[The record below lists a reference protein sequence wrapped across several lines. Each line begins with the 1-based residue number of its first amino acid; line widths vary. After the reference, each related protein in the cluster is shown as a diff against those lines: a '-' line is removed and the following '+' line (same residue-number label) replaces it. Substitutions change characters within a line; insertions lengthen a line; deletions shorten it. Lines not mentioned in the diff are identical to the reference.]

1 MISRRLSVFQ
11 SQRKFRCKNI
21 GPVNGPAWMD
31 RHYFECLGDPGSKL
45 ARSLEFVTDDFG
57 GCVAARSLAL
67 HINATR
73 EHICFPASHLG
84 TPGGD

>member
-1 MISRRLSVFQ
+1 M
-11 SQRKFRCKNI
+11 N
-21 GPVNGPAWMD
+21 GPVGTKL
-31 RHYFECLGDPGSKL
+31 HYFECQVGPKAKL